1 MDVVRNLA
9 LACLLFLSSTA
20 VSTNSLLDSLTSQ
33 LGITTEQAAG
43 GAGALFELARNRLTN
58 EDFSQ
63 IAAVVPDLDSLI
75 AAAPSLSDATSGA
88 GAGAVASMLGGESGL
103 GNLAGLA
110 TSFSQLGLSPDMIG
124 QFTPIVLEYLQQA
137 GGGTVMEVMKGAL
150 AM

>member
-20 VSTNSLLDSLTSQ
+20 VSANSLLDSLTSQ

-43 GAGALFELARNRLTN
+43 GAGALFGLAKNRLTN

-75 AAAPSLSDATSGA
+75 AAAPSLSDATSR
-88 GAGAVASMLGGESGL
+88 AGAVASMLGGESGL

>member
-9 LACLLFLSSTA
+9 LTCLLFLSSTA
-20 VSTNSLLDSLTSQ
+20 VSANGLLDSLTSQ
-33 LGITTEQAAG
+33 LGITSEQAAG
-43 GAGALFELARNRLTN
+43 GAGALFKLAKNRLTN

-63 IAAVVPDLDSLI
+63 IAAVVPDMDSYI
-75 AAAPSLSDATSGA
+75 TAAPSLSDSTS
-88 GAGAVASMLGGESGL
+88 GAGAVASMLGGERGL

-124 QFTPIVLEYLQQA
+124 QFTPIVLDYLQQA
-137 GGGTVMEVMKGAL
+137 GGGTVMEIMKGVL

>member
-20 VSTNSLLDSLTSQ
+20 VSANSLLDSLTSQ

-43 GAGALFELARNRLTN
+43 GAGALFGLAKNRLTN

-88 GAGAVASMLGGESGL
+88 GAVASMLGGESGL

-110 TSFSQLGLSPDMIG
+110 TSFSQLGLSPEMIG

>member
-20 VSTNSLLDSLTSQ
+20 VSANSLLDSLTSQ
-33 LGITTEQAAG
+33 LGISTEQAAG
-43 GAGALFELARNRLTN
+43 GAGALFELAKNRLTN

-63 IAAVVPDLDSLI
+63 IAAVVPDIDSLI
-75 AAAPSLSDATSGA
+75 AAAPSLSDSTSGP
-88 GAGAVASMLGGESGL
+88 GAVASMLGGESGL

-110 TSFSQLGLSPDMIG
+110 TSFNQLGLSPDMIG

>member
-20 VSTNSLLDSLTSQ
+20 VSANSLLDSLTSQ

-43 GAGALFELARNRLTN
+43 GAGALFELAKNRLTN

-75 AAAPSLSDATSGA
+75 AAAPSLSDATSGS
-88 GAGAVASMLGGESGL
+88 GAVASMLGGESGL